1 VERALHLY
9 RSGLKEASSKKGELS
24 FSDTHWG
31 TKTTYYVESVRK
43 VHIKKYNQIIAAARP
58 YCGGYRRMTG
68 NHTRATSSTEIIQ
81 AYEDDRAQIMVS
93 SDIEPEV

>member
-1 VERALHLY
+1 M
-9 RSGLKEASSKKGELS
+9 
-24 FSDTHWG
+24 
-31 TKTTYYVESVRK
+31 
-43 VHIKKYNQIIAAARP
+43 KYNQIIAAARP

-68 NHTRATSSTEIIQ
+68 NHTHATLSAEVIQ